1 MLDDELA
8 ILEAGFQTEAE
19 QIDEESEIEDVASDM
34 DEYLGEDAMESDME
48 QAYSAFF
55 SNSETDYDG
64 YFPEEIEDREIERS
78 IENIF
83 SGGGWHIE
91 VAPDIEQEQGSR
103 R

>member
-8 ILEAGFQTEAE
+8 ILEVGFQTEAE

-48 QAYSAFF
+48 QAYSTFF

-64 YFPEEIEDREIERS
+64 YSPEEIEDREIEHR

-91 VAPDIEQEQGSR
+91 VAPNVAQE
-103 R
+103 